1 MVDLDGDGAPEVIVV
16 ESHELVGARL
26 AVWEMDDDDRLV
38 QRAANEFIGR
48 PFCWLSVA
56 SAADMDGDGF
66 VEIAYVDR
74 PYLAKT
80 LRVFRNVPLDTGAVR
95 LELVAEAP
103 NVTNHRIGERDIGGG
118 MRVCPDAV
126 EVITASADWSRVI
139 ATRLVDGTLVSRD
152 VGPHTGRASL
162 SAALQC

>member
-1 MVDLDGDGAPEVIVV
+1 VVDLDGDGAQEVIVV

-80 LRVFRNVPLDTGAVR
+80 LRVVRYVPLDTGAVR
-95 LELVAEAP
+95 WSWSP
-103 NVTNHRIGERDIGGG
+103 RRPMSRT
-118 MRVCPDAV
+118 
-126 EVITASADWSRVI
+126 TA
-139 ATRLVDGTLVSRD
+139 LVSVTSVAVCAFVPTRS
-152 VGPHTGRASL
+152 R
-162 SAALQC
+162 